1 MRGKEASVP
10 PREAGGASPETR
22 TSKEVRNQT
31 SPCDNCLQWR
41 VHTTAA
47 HAPTLRS
54 NHRDS
59 AARAARCEIVLYWLL
74 LESKQARTRRM
85 ENKNAKVVRTAM
97 TL

>member
-10 PREAGGASPETR
+10 PRTQEAGGASPETR

-31 SPCDNCLQWR
+31 SSCDNCLQWR

-59 AARAARCEIVLYWLL
+59 AARAARCEIVLYC
-74 LESKQARTRRM
+74 
-85 ENKNAKVVRTAM
+85 
-97 TL
+97 

>member
-59 AARAARCEIVLYWLL
+59 AARAARCEIVPSLPPYI
-74 LESKQARTRRM
+74 RM
-85 ENKNAKVVRTAM
+85 VAVPEQLVAQSVHRSP
-97 TL
+97 